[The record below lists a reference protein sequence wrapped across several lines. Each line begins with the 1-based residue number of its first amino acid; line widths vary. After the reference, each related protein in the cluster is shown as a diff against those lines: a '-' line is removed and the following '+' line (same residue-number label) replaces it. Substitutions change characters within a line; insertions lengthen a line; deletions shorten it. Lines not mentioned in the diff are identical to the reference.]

1 MEGKQTQ
8 EKGLEEEI
16 ADLEGRLENVRLRQ
30 ALATGKA
37 PFQDRSNPI
46 PAHALLLLADSALP
60 LGGFAYSNGLES
72 YLAHLKLRGRV
83 SSPAAAFDSFL
94 TISIA
99 SMASTSLP
107 YLLTAYRE
115 PDMLETIDNDFDA
128 STPCVVAQRASLAQG
143 RALLGVWERSF
154 RVAYVPPTA
163 DAAATAIKSLESFS
177 HQLKSRIDPD
187 EGLGPNG
194 HLAPLWAVVSR
205 AMGLSAQQTAYLY
218 MLNHAKGVVSAA
230 VRSSVIG
237 PYKAQLILASQRVQE
252 TIGHRIEREWDTP
265 VDRAGQLVP
274 TLDLWV
280 GRHELLYSRIF
291 NS

>member
-1 MEGKQTQ
+1 VNNIPPSACRDFYDPANSFSK
-8 EKGLEEEI
+8 
-16 ADLEGRLENVRLRQ
+16 D
-30 ALATGKA
+30 
-37 PFQDRSNPI
+37 PSNPI

-72 YLAHLKLRGRV
+72 YLAHLKLQERV

-107 YLLTAYRE
+107 YLLAAYRE

-154 RVAYVPPTA
+154 RMAYIPPTA
-163 DAAATAIKSLESFS
+163 DAAATAIKSLESFFN
-177 HQLKSRIDPD
+177 QLKSRIDPD

-194 HLAPLWAVVSR
+194 HLAPLWAVVCR

-252 TIGHRIEREWDTP
+252 TIAHRIEREWDTP